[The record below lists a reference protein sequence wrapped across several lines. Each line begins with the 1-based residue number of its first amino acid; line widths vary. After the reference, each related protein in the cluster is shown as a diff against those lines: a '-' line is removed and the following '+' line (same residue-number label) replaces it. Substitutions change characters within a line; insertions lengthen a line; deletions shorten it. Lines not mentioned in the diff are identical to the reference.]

1 MKCPSGIMSLY
12 VNMICYLHT
21 ATIDSVPAM
30 WREEVQAEVDRVNA
44 ENEAKINEKLSAL
57 EEAHEK
63 LASEASEKDT
73 EETEGE
79 EETSETEETETTT
92 VPSEEPSQN
101 T

>member
-30 WREEVQAEVDRVNA
+30 WREEVQAEVDRVNT
-44 ENEAKINEKLSAL
+44 ENEAKINEKLNAL

-63 LASEASEKDT
+63 LASEANLSESDDP
-73 EETEGE
+73 
-79 EETSETEETETTT
+79 EETSETEDLSPKE
-92 VPSEEPSQN
+92 
-101 T
+101 

>member
-30 WREEVQAEVDRVNA
+30 WREEVQAEVDRVNT
-44 ENEAKINEKLSAL
+44 ENEAKINEKLNAL

-63 LASEASEKDT
+63 LASEANLSESDDP
-73 EETEGE
+73 
-79 EETSETEETETTT
+79 EETSKTEDLSPKE
-92 VPSEEPSQN
+92 
-101 T
+101 

>member
-21 ATIDSVPAM
+21 ATIEAVPAM

-44 ENEAKINEKLSAL
+44 ENEAKINEKLNAL

-63 LASEASEKDT
+63 LASEASDTDT
-73 EETEGE
+73 EETEE
-79 EETSETEETETTT
+79 KEETSETEETETTT
-92 VPSEEPSQN
+92 VPSEESSQN